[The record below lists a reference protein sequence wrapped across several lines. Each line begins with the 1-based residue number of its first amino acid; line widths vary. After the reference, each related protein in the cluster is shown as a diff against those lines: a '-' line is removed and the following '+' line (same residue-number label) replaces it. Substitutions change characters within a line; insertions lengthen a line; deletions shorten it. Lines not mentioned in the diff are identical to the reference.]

1 MNKLLT
7 GLAVA
12 LVAVSLVLSVAALT
26 KPGQVVIR
34 EIRELGAAGSE
45 FSNVANFV
53 SGLFT
58 SGFKDLDRSVPTLTG
73 AAGASSTRTLT
84 AAEVC
89 DNSNS
94 MVNIQIRTATGTVT
108 LPSALLFKQ
117 VGKCLSDLGDSVRL
131 VVRNSSS
138 SIIGGTFDI
147 VAGAS
152 STLYSQSLTSS
163 TLPGSVVFAS
173 TSLRGSNVAELE
185 GFRFT
190 STTDHILWK
199 LEVFGF

>member
-1 MNKLLT
+1 MNKVLI
-7 GLAVA
+7 GLGVV
-12 LVAVSLVLSVAALT
+12 LVAGSLLLSVLALSR
-26 KPGQVVIR
+26 PGQLIVKEV
-34 EIRELGAAGSE
+34 EVLGAAGSE
-45 FSNVANFV
+45 VSYVADLM
-53 SGLFT
+53 SGLF
-58 SGFKDLDRSVPTLTG
+58 SAGFKDLDRSVPALTG

-94 MVNIQIRTATGTVT
+94 MVNVQIRTATGTVT
-108 LPSALLFKQ
+108 LPSALLLKQ
-117 VGKCLSDLGDSVRL
+117 AGKCLTELGDSVRL
-131 VVRNSSS
+131 VIRNSSS
-138 SIIGGTFDI
+138 SISGGTFDI

-152 STLYSQSLTSS
+152 STLYSQSITSS

-185 GFRFT
+185 GVRFT